1 MAVRPRGKG
10 WQADI
15 TVKGRRLREHFDTEA
30 EAKAWEL
37 EARAAVLRGDPV
49 PRPNCSSAANAPEH
63 ERFAKE
69 NNTLASI
76 LEKTFQRYW
85 KGGPSEAKMLVNM
98 KQVEAFF
105 GAATPIHRIDTDA
118 VDAFI
123 DHCVAKG
130 NSNATIN
137 RKLAVLSK
145 SLTYAYER
153 KLIPFKPK
161 IERQREGLGRVR
173 WLSDEEERALIDLLR
188 SWEKNHHADVVI
200 CLIDTGFR
208 PVELYRITSKDV
220 DLKAG
225 TITIWKSKGRD
236 IPRTI
241 HMTKRVRSIIER
253 RMSAVTAPTDR
264 LFPYDN
270 FWMRHV
276 WDRARVQL
284 GYANDEH
291 FVPYICRHTC
301 ASRLVQ
307 RGVPINVVKEWMGH
321 RSIQMT
327 MRYAHL
333 APANLKAAAS
343 VLEAAE

>member
-15 TVKGRRLREHFDTEA
+15 TVKGRRFRETFDTEA

-37 EARAAVLRGDPV
+37 EAKAAVLRGDPV
-49 PRPNCSSAANAPEH
+49 PRPNGSGAATAPEH

-76 LEKTFQRYW
+76 LDKTFQRYW

-98 KQVEAFF
+98 KQVEAYF
-105 GAATPIHRIDTDA
+105 GAGTSITN
-118 VDAFI
+118 I
-123 DHCVAKG
+123 DHDAIDGFISSCMAKG

-145 SLTYAYER
+145 ALTFAYER
-153 KLIPFKPK
+153 KLIPFKPRL
-161 IERQREGLGRVR
+161 ERQREGLGRIR
-173 WLSDEEERALIDLLR
+173 WLADEEEKALLDLLR
-188 SWEKNHHADVVI
+188 GWEKTDHAEVVE

-208 PVELYRITSKDV
+208 PVELYRITPKDI

-225 TITIWKSKGRD
+225 SITVWKSKGRD

-241 HMTKRVRSIIER
+241 YMTKRVRSIIER
-253 RMSAVTAPTDR
+253 RLSAVTAPNDR

-284 GYANDEH
+284 GFANDEH

-321 RSIQMT
+321 KSIQMT

-333 APANLKAAAS
+333 APQNLKAAAG